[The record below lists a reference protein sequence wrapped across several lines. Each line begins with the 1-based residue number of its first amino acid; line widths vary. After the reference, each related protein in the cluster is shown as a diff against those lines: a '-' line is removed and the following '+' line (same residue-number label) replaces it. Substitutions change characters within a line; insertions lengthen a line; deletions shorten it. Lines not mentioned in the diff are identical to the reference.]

1 MGRRPRSQ
9 THENVRCIQGIPR
22 VVCSEADGA
31 LESGEGIFNPFFQAR
46 HLGFSKGVGN
56 DPIEDREISR
66 ILENGGHLRQGKE
79 KLGDV
84 PDYGEKYED

>member
-1 MGRRPRSQ
+1 
-9 THENVRCIQGIPR
+9 
-22 VVCSEADGA
+22 
-31 LESGEGIFNPFFQAR
+31 
-46 HLGFSKGVGN
+46 VGN